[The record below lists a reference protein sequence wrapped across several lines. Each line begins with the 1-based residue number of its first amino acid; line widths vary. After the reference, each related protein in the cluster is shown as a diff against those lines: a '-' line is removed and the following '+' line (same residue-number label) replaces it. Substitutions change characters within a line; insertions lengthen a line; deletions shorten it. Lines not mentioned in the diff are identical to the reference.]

1 MNIIFFAFVLV
12 FFFFAAPAQAFDK
25 YFSTHCKTAGVPKAL
40 AVAVAR
46 QESSL
51 NPLCINVAGTDVT
64 PKNREEAIVIIQKAE
79 KAKKSYD
86 VGLMQI
92 NSQWTRA
99 WKIDPVSLLDP
110 DTNIRLG
117 VKILRKEIDRHGLNW
132 QAVGKYHSPNPLR
145 GRNYAWMV
153 SRRISGDSKLKEKV
167 SAPGGPVYYAGSG
180 RIFREG
186 NGHRSKHIRKLPSFS
201 PLSSICAGD
210 LGQASVSQRRPVGLN

>member
-79 KAKKSYD
+79 RQKNHTMW
-86 VGLMQI
+86 G
-92 NSQWTRA
+92 
-99 WKIDPVSLLDP
+99 
-110 DTNIRLG
+110 
-117 VKILRKEIDRHGLNW
+117 
-132 QAVGKYHSPNPLR
+132 
-145 GRNYAWMV
+145 
-153 SRRISGDSKLKEKV
+153 
-167 SAPGGPVYYAGSG
+167 
-180 RIFREG
+180 
-186 NGHRSKHIRKLPSFS
+186 
-201 PLSSICAGD
+201 
-210 LGQASVSQRRPVGLN
+210 

>member
-145 GRNYAWMV
+145 GRNYAWMGFQIEGKGF
-153 SRRISGDSKLKEKV
+153 R
-167 SAPGGPVYYAGSG
+167 PGGAG
-180 RIFREG
+180 ILC
-186 NGHRSKHIRKLPSFS
+186 RKRAH
-201 PLSSICAGD
+201 LS
-210 LGQASVSQRRPVGLN
+210 